1 MRILIFVAAIF
12 TIGLYSCSSPSDTR
26 GYPPFTLMDTDSAV
40 FATKD
45 IPQNKGLLMVYFRS
59 DCEHCHHAAQMM
71 KEYIKSYN
79 VNVWMITGEDM
90 EMMRMFED
98 MSGLYEIDNLKI
110 LRDYEHNMHSWFDF
124 KELPYIVLFDK
135 VGKQMQVFKD
145 LPEPK
150 QVDSLLTNKSKS
162 S

>member
-1 MRILIFVAAIF
+1 MRILVLVTAILM
-12 TIGLYSCSSPSDTR
+12 GLYSCSSPSDTR

-45 IPQNKGLLMVYFRS
+45 IPKDKGLLMVYFRS

-71 KEYIKSYN
+71 KEYVKSYK

-98 MSGLYEIDNLKI
+98 MSGLYEIDKLKI

-135 VGKQMQVFKD
+135 DGKQMQVFKD
-145 LPEPK
+145 LPEPR
-150 QVDSLLTNKSKS
+150 QVDSAMGGKSGTS
-162 S
+162 